1 MRGDTGLCMSRAAT
15 SPACSDSGL
24 GAAAA
29 AARAMK
35 RLPTCCPT
43 SRPSLRCNAPARSA
57 PENNGAHDSAEVLP
71 TPACPYR
78 PRAAS
83 RRASEMLIRFGSGDA
98 RALRLALAELRDPA
112 VAGSPDRCKELLA
125 TMTNRLFMHSRDSAE
140 VIVAAGGVQVL
151 AALVEHLQQLP
162 ATAQTI
168 PMHQLST
175 AALTL
180 ISGNSDRGAQQITQH
195 ALPALLG
202 ALAHSD
208 ERMQSGGATV
218 LYDLLGRPDSCRR
231 FLEQPGALDLLVQRA
246 TEQAQSADPLADTH
260 AIGALARLFL
270 KSCDQEQL
278 LACPGAVQA
287 LVQVLGSSG
296 VPEHE
301 QHEAARALAKLAQG
315 CAAGAAA
322 VLEAGAVPALV
333 QRMRPQASGPLTVRH
348 VCAALLGALLV
359 WDGSRAQAAAE
370 SLAASA
376 IQPLQLLLLG
386 GALGSRGAGSSSQS
400 STSPS
405 AAVCAASCLC
415 SIIVS
420 SAEGARAAQ
429 QAGVH
434 RVVVRVL
441 QQTKHPGLRDVALGV
456 LAVAGTHDEQD
467 AAAAVEAGALEQAE
481 QLLAS
486 PYMRTQRNAA
496 VALRQLLASWPP
508 AERGPWVRRLRR
520 APQLLLQLLAG
531 CSRSEQVQAEAAGA
545 LCALI
550 TPAEPVT
557 ARRIIASP
565 RAVQQLAQLMSSQ
578 DATVRRAAMYC
589 LVNTI
594 VRTKA
599 RGAAVCAAAGV
610 APLLVQQVLA
620 GAAAVQQQP
629 GADAEHENDLVAAL
643 EALCA
648 LAARRDPGVSQQ
660 LVGAG
665 AVEALQQLC
674 QGAQAS
680 EDGSTSNTSST
691 AAAAAAAA
699 AALAGCLALVPAAF
713 ARLLVVRSIMARAL
727 VAGRA
732 RALLLEAA
740 AGPVAAGPAA
750 AAGAGAVQQGP
761 AAAGQ
766 PPQQQRRPRCCARCG
781 ERGTRAQRLRL
792 CGACRAVRYCS
803 AECQRAHWP
812 EHWRECVA
820 SRAPPQGEA

>member
-1 MRGDTGLCMSRAAT
+1 MDR
-15 SPACSDSGL
+15 
-24 GAAAA
+24 
-29 AARAMK
+29 
-35 RLPTCCPT
+35 RLT
-43 SRPSLRCNAPARSA
+43 R
-57 PENNGAHDSAEVLP
+57 
-71 TPACPYR
+71 
-78 PRAAS
+78 
-83 RRASEMLIRFGSGDA
+83 GDA
-98 RALRLALAELRDPA
+98 RALRLAVAELRDPA
-112 VAGSPDRCKELLA
+112 VTCSPDRCKELLDTILDHVSSSREA
-125 TMTNRLFMHSRDSAE
+125 TDVAK
-140 VIVAAGGVQVL
+140 AAGGVQVL
-151 AALVEHLQQLP
+151 AALARQLQQL
-162 ATAQTI
+162 AVNGHTVALHFRSMECLTFVAGHTDTGARQQVT
-168 PMHQLST
+168 QL
-175 AALTL
+175 
-180 ISGNSDRGAQQITQH
+180 

-202 ALAHSD
+202 ALAHTD
-208 ERMQSGGATV
+208 VRMQAGGLA
-218 LYDLLGRPDSCRR
+218 LLWDLLGRPDSCRR

-246 TEQAQSADPLADTH
+246 TEQAQSADPLADSH
-260 AIGALARLFL
+260 AIGALALLFL
-270 KSCDQEQL
+270 NSCDQQQL

-287 LVQVLGSSG
+287 LVQAVGSS
-296 VPEHE
+296 VVAEHE
-301 QHEAARALAKLAQG
+301 QHEAARALEKLAQG
-315 CAAGAAA
+315 SAAGAAA
-322 VLEAGAVPALV
+322 LLEAGAVPALV
-333 QRMRPQASGPLTVRH
+333 QRMRPQAGGPLTVRQQ
-348 VCAALLGALLV
+348 CAALLGALLQQES
-359 WDGSRAQAAAE
+359 SRAQAAAE
-370 SLAASA
+370 SLAAGA
-376 IQPLQLLLLG
+376 IQPLQLLLLLG

-400 STSPS
+400 STSPR
-405 AAVCAASCLC
+405 AAVHAASCLY
-415 SIIVS
+415 SVIIS

-434 RVVVRVL
+434 RVAVRVL
-441 QQTKHPGLRDVALGV
+441 QQAKIPGLRATA
-456 LAVAGTHDEQD
+456 LAVLTAAGTHDKQD

-481 QLLAS
+481 RLLAS
-486 PYMRTQRNAA
+486 PYMRTQHSAA

-531 CSRSEQVQAEAAGA
+531 CSRSERVQAEAAAA
-545 LCALI
+545 LRALI
-550 TPAEPVT
+550 TPAEPAA
-557 ARRIIASP
+557 ARHIIASP

-578 DATVRRAAMYC
+578 DATVRRAAMHC

-620 GAAAVQQQP
+620 GAATVQQQP
-629 GADAEHENDLVAAL
+629 GADGQQHEKDLVAAL
-643 EALCA
+643 GALCA
-648 LAARRDPGVSQQ
+648 LAACRDPGVSQQ

-674 QGAQAS
+674 QAGQAS

-699 AALAGCLALVPAAF
+699 ALVGCLALVPAAF

-727 VAGRA
+727 VAGQA
-732 RALLLEAA
+732 CALLLEAA

-750 AAGAGAVQQGP
+750 AAGAGAVDEG

-766 PPQQQRRPRCCARCG
+766 PPQQQRQPRCCARCG
-781 ERGTRAQRLRL
+781 ERGTRAQKLRL